1 MRYNYLMLV
10 FLLAI
15 VSCFSQGMGTN
26 AGCNFA
32 GSWYGGSPDVP
43 FPYYG
48 LTITPISADRFSV
61 TGQYGTEV
69 QSAGYL
75 HATLWTGEFSK
86 SDAHTYSG
94 MLFSMWQWD
103 PKSTLLPPG
112 VNPALPEVDFIH
124 IKELEFLDCNT
135 IRFSYDLVAV
145 YYNFQYSTQPPL
157 APPLP
162 GFVLK
167 FDPLLVEV
175 YHRIPTTV
183 SGAWAGAGL
192 SSAFAPGKGNW
203 RRPPRK

>member
-1 MRYNYLMLV
+1 MHCTYPSLV
-10 FLLAI
+10 LLA
-15 VSCFSQGMGTN
+15 VVPCFSQGMGTN
-26 AGCNFA
+26 AGCNSA

-43 FPYYG
+43 SPYYG

-86 SDAHTYSG
+86 ADAHTYSG

-103 PKSTLLPPG
+103 PKSPLLPPG

-124 IKELEFLDCNT
+124 IKTLEFLDCNT
-135 IRFSYDLVAV
+135 IRLSYDLVAV
-145 YYNFQYSTQPPL
+145 YYNFSYTMMPPM
-157 APPLP
+157 APSSP
-162 GFVLK
+162 GFALK

-183 SGAWAGAGL
+183 PDAWTALGL
-192 SSAFAPGKGNW
+192 NSAAAPGKGNW
-203 RRPPRK
+203 KGK